1 MNILLI
7 VIWIDNER
15 QEAEEE
21 EDEELLWTYRFGMWF
36 NFDIIHFDFLVQ
48 WNLKLTPFLC
58 GSSGW
63 MDGAAAPLFCLR

>member
-15 QEAEEE
+15 QEAEE
-21 EDEELLWTYRFGMWF
+21 DEELLWTYRFGMWI

-63 MDGAAAPLFCLR
+63 MDGAAAPLLRLR